1 MLKVILKIP
10 NFIQKIFKTI
20 IKAIKINFQT
30 INSNFTQQNKI
41 EKFQIILLNR
51 IQEIRVSGIR
61 ELKNLEIIRY

>member
-20 IKAIKINFQT
+20 IKAIKINFQN